1 MRGYS
6 TRFTR
11 FFISSLLLAACVF
24 LRSPSSREDCSLAKV
39 YTFARL
45 RMSVLIKLFSGLTR
59 CTLSGYAAFA
69 ILTGCGVGALQSSY
83 IPARSATQLESRPM
97 RSNASA
103 GYVYVSN
110 RTQQGTSELL
120 VYPAAAQNPSP
131 LRIVTKKLVDAT
143 GIAVDLSG
151 DVYVANGSGGN
162 VVEFAPGG
170 TSVVQTY
177 SQGLVHP
184 TAVTVANGTLYV
196 ADQPGQVVEYAVG
209 NAKPLIG
216 IAGPGYS
223 SQPDEGIAVDP
234 SGSQLFASAS
244 SLTAIPFAGG
254 CAGSTYTVAVNLLP
268 TLWEYVPLS
277 NNQQAWGLAFDA
289 SGKLYV
295 SDPCANDVA
304 IYSAVDNS
312 WVYSGKVTGAFEA
325 PLFLTINNQFLAIP
339 SGAGTL
345 AGSASKVTVIDL
357 TKHLPA
363 ATITNGLYYPV
374 GAAVASGS

>member
-1 MRGYS
+1 MTVSNARPFAPRSEMRPSRSCVTVTVFGRQVDSAIARFERLAFGRPASLRKVRGSLDSTLTPAHGRLYGWLYVTAVALRWDDDLVNHSSAAAAGTHRFALKEQECEAYS

-162 VVEFAPGG
+162 VVEFAW
-170 TSVVQTY
+170 
-177 SQGLVHP
+177 
-184 TAVTVANGTLYV
+184 AVLLLSRRTRRG
-196 ADQPGQVVEYAVG
+196 
-209 NAKPLIG
+209 
-216 IAGPGYS
+216 S
-223 SQPDEGIAVDP
+223 SIPPP
-234 SGSQLFASAS
+234 SP
-244 SLTAIPFAGG
+244 SLTAR
-254 CAGSTYTVAVNLLP
+254 STLQTSP
-268 TLWEYVPLS
+268 
-277 NNQQAWGLAFDA
+277 
-289 SGKLYV
+289 GKLLNTR
-295 SDPCANDVA
+295 S
-304 IYSAVDNS
+304 
-312 WVYSGKVTGAFEA
+312 EM
-325 PLFLTINNQFLAIP
+325 P
-339 SGAGTL
+339 SR
-345 AGSASKVTVIDL
+345 
-357 TKHLPA
+357 
-363 ATITNGLYYPV
+363 
-374 GAAVASGS
+374 